1 MRNQFRAWTL
11 NPGGITNEVS
21 GGLRTSSA
29 KGFVRRIIGHAV
41 NLWQGPYRATA
52 VMAGEGTDWSCVQT
66 NVSSCVQPVTQP
78 RRRANTVALGPYHEP
93 PSGDDDADVRAGD
106 ARLDQHLRGVKRG
119 TWYGPR
125 ATVLACRYGRTPGL
139 CQTDS
144 GYTQA

>member
-78 RRRANTVALGPYHEP
+78 RRRANTVALGPYHVAP
-93 PSGDDDADVRAGD
+93 MPVRQD
-106 ARLDQHLRGVKRG
+106 S
-119 TWYGPR
+119 
-125 ATVLACRYGRTPGL
+125 GL
-139 CQTDS
+139 CQTDTGLS
-144 GYTQA
+144 ALCERLPADQSSTA

>member
-66 NVSSCVQPVTQP
+66 NVSSCVQPVPQP

-106 ARLDQHLRGVKRG
+106 VRQDADVRQDSRPLSNRLRPECPVR
-119 TWYGPR
+119 T
-125 ATVLACRYGRTPGL
+125 AAGR
-139 CQTDS
+139 S
-144 GYTQA
+144 E